1 MYEKI
6 RAFCDKKEI
15 TIAAFE
21 RVCDL
26 SNGYVDKINKQSL
39 RPSVKHSRRM
49 AQVMGISIEEL
60 TDETV

>member
-6 RAFCDKKEI
+6 RGFCDKNRI

-21 RVCDL
+21 RVCGL
-26 SNGYVDKINKQSL
+26 SNGYVDKIEKHALQPSL
-39 RPSVKHSRRM
+39 KNTKRM

-60 TDETV
+60 TDEIV